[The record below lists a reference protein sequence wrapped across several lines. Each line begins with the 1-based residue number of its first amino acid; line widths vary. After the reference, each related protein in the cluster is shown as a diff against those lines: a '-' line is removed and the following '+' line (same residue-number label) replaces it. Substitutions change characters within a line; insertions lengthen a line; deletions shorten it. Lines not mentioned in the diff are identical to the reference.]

1 MIQIIFIIFTFISF
15 NATVNAASYSSDTNL
30 FENSYT
36 NNLIDMAES
45 QIDNFNNKSFIVFQS
60 SYNYY
65 LVASDKDKV
74 TVNNNRAILTDS
86 SIVRAIRVQDGYNY
100 FYQYSTINESSTT
113 ININSIVVSNID
125 TSHSVKSKRFSDYS
139 YNHNMT
145 NIGIFVLGLMFAI
158 FVTKE
163 RSYI

>member
-1 MIQIIFIIFTFISF
+1 MIYLLLILFCSCISLQVDA
-15 NATVNAASYSSDTNL
+15 ATYTCDTNL

-45 QIDNFNNKSFIVFQS
+45 QIDNFNNKSYIIFQN

-65 LVASDKDKV
+65 LVSSDNDDV
-74 TVNNNRAILTDS
+74 TVSGNRVTLSDS
-86 SIVRAIRVQDGYNY
+86 SIVRALRVQDGYNY
-100 FYQYSTINESSTT
+100 FYQYSSLNESSTT

-125 TSHSVKSKRFSDYS
+125 TSHSVRSKRFSDYV

-145 NIGIFVLGLMFAI
+145 NIGIFVLGLIFAI